1 MSKLQQKKV
10 KNFCVMVIV
19 LLLGVKGD
27 ESESKGKMLF
37 STGL

>member
-1 MSKLQQKKV
+1 MSELQQKKV
-10 KNFCVMVIV
+10 KNFHVRAII